1 MRARQVWNLPQG
13 SCRREPKVPKILT
26 IYRERSETEPYAA
39 ALRAA
44 GLEPVLV
51 SADNPAAASLDGID
65 GLLLMGGSDVDPAL
79 FEESPAPETDVPDP
93 QLDAAEC
100 AAIAGAIER
109 DIPVLGICRGL
120 QILNVQQGGT
130 LTQHLPGFKRH
141 RRRTRERS
149 TPAHRVCIVPDT
161 QLASIAAPALAWEV
175 NSRHHQGIAT
185 LADSLKVSAADDED
199 GTIEAVERPASRFVI
214 AVQWHPE
221 NQAPVHPEQARL
233 FHAFARACQSSPT
246 SPPEQTP

>member
-1 MRARQVWNLPQG
+1 MT
-13 SCRREPKVPKILT
+13 KILT
-26 IYRERSETEPYAA
+26 IYRERRDTEPYAA

-51 SADNPAAASLDGID
+51 SAGDPAAASLDGIS

-79 FEESPAPETDVPDP
+79 FGESRGPETEEPDP
-93 QLDAAEC
+93 QRDASEC
-100 AAIAGAIER
+100 AAIAAAIDR

-130 LTQHLPGFKRH
+130 LTQHLPGFERH
-141 RRRTRERS
+141 RRRTPDRAL
-149 TPAHRVCIVPDT
+149 PAHRVSLVPGT
-161 QLASIAAPALAWEV
+161 QLALIADPALTLEV

-185 LADSLKVSAADDED
+185 LANSLTVSAVDDED
-199 GTIEAVERPASRFVI
+199 STIEAVERPGSRFVI

-233 FHAFARACQSSPT
+233 FRAFADACFDGRSVHEEP
-246 SPPEQTP
+246 

>member
-1 MRARQVWNLPQG
+1 VT
-13 SCRREPKVPKILT
+13 KTLT
-26 IYRERSETEPYAA
+26 IYRERSETEPYAT

-51 SADNPAAASLDGID
+51 SADDPAATSFDGID

-79 FEESPAPETDVPDP
+79 FGQPRGPETEEPDP

-100 AAIAGAIER
+100 AAIAAAIAR
-109 DIPVLGICRGL
+109 DIPILGICRGL

-130 LTQHLPGFKRH
+130 LTQHLPTFERH
-141 RRRTRERS
+141 RRRTTNRAL
-149 TPAHRVCIVPDT
+149 PAHCVGIVPSS
-161 QLASIAAPALAWEV
+161 QLASIADPAHTWEV

-185 LADSLKVSAADDED
+185 LANSLRVSAVDDED
-199 GTIEAVERPASRFVI
+199 QTIEAVERPGSQFVV

-221 NQAPVHPEQARL
+221 NQAPVNPEQARL
-233 FHAFARACQSSPT
+233 FQAFAQACLKAAK
-246 SPPEQTP
+246 

>member
-1 MRARQVWNLPQG
+1 M
-13 SCRREPKVPKILT
+13 PKILT

-51 SADNPAAASLDGID
+51 SADDPAATSLDGID

-79 FEESPAPETDVPDP
+79 FGESPAPETEEPDP
-93 QLDAAEC
+93 RRDTAEC

-130 LTQHLPGFKRH
+130 LTQHLSGFERH
-141 RRRTRERS
+141 RRRTPERS
-149 TPAHRVCIVPDT
+149 TPAHGVRIVPDT
-161 QLASIAAPALAWEV
+161 QLASIAAPALKWEV

-185 LADSLKVSAADDED
+185 LASSLKVSAVDSED
-199 GTIEAVERPASRFVI
+199 KTIEAVERPGSRFVV

-233 FHAFARACQSSPT
+233 FSAFARACLNGPSAHEEP
-246 SPPEQTP
+246 

>member
-1 MRARQVWNLPQG
+1 
-13 SCRREPKVPKILT
+13 VPKILT
-26 IYRERSETEPYAA
+26 IYRERSDTEPYAA

-51 SADNPAAASLDGID
+51 SADEPAATSLDGID

-79 FEESPAPETDVPDP
+79 FGERRGPETEEPDP
-93 QLDAAEC
+93 QRDASEC
-100 AAIAGAIER
+100 AAIAAAIDR
-109 DIPVLGICRGL
+109 DIPILGICRGL

-130 LTQHLPGFKRH
+130 LTQHLPGFERH
-141 RRRTRERS
+141 RRRTPDRAV
-149 TPAHRVCIVPDT
+149 PAHRVSIVSGT
-161 QLASIAAPALAWEV
+161 QLASIVDPALTLEV

-185 LADSLKVSAADDED
+185 LANSLRVAAIDDED
-199 GTIEAVERPASRFVI
+199 STIEAVERTGSRFVV

-233 FHAFARACQSSPT
+233 FRAFADACLNGPSAT
-246 SPPEQTP
+246 EQP